1 MSNSFP
7 IRINGTDY
15 RARRTI
21 IERTHFGVS
30 DHGGVMTIEL
40 GLSYPDG
47 GAGMTHF
54 GGYTLDATN
63 PDGGDRLPT
72 AYGMDFAARVMSAA
86 GVTKWE
92 DVQGSECLTLFAAAG
107 NPADKESF
115 WALAPLGLV
124 SVIHN
129 KGPFIPEEHAAL
141 WAETPAPALELGE
154 EITTSE
160 QITALHAGSILSF
173 TALNR
178 TTGVAIRK
186 ENGWSVTG
194 VGSGTLADFP
204 LWARVT
210 AVAYRGSASSSAR
223 GNALKYDQL
232 EGLAT
237 GVSVLLGREN
247 IPGAGLRNRDGSWSV
262 TGMSTLLSDEELWE
276 LFSPISILPS
286 GPDSEGR
293 DF

>member
-30 DHGGVMTIEL
+30 DHDGVMTIEL

-92 DVQGSECLTLFAAAG
+92 DVQGSECLTLFAEAG
-107 NPADKESF
+107 SPADKDSF

-129 KGPFIPEEHAAL
+129 KGPFFPEEHAAL
-141 WAETPAPALELGE
+141 WAETLSPVPELGE
-154 EITTSE
+154 EITTGE
-160 QITALHAGSILSF
+160 QITTLRAGSILSF

-178 TTGVAIRK
+178 TTGIAVRT

-194 VGSGTLADFP
+194 VGGGTLADFS

-210 AVAYRGSASSSAR
+210 AVAYRGSTNPSAR

-232 EGLAT
+232 EDLAT
-237 GVSVLLGREN
+237 GTSVLLDRDGT
-247 IPGAGLRNRDGSWSV
+247 PGAGLRIRGGSWSV

-286 GPDSEGR
+286 GPDSEGSG
-293 DF
+293 F